1 MGILP
6 EGLNFSGPVGSTATI
21 SGTPQVAGTTEFQAA
36 VLDSHPNFAS
46 SPEVLLTVTG
56 ANKRQTI
63 TFNLPSAPVP
73 VGGSV
78 ALTGSSDSGQPVS
91 YIAAGVCSIAGQ
103 TASLTGPGTCT
114 ITSSQAGN
122 STYAAATPVSRSVT
136 AYTSTISPA
145 SVAISNTGAKTA
157 SVTVTSNP
165 SGLPFTIIQGPA
177 FGYYSSSGSVTPVT
191 LTISEN
197 PGYPAGSASGTVSTS
212 LGNINVTLTVA
223 PAALKAQT
231 ITFGAV
237 PNFGVV
243 GTSATVTATA
253 TSKLPVTYS
262 SPLSNVCSVNPATG
276 AVSFISGG
284 DCPILANQPGDGST
298 WAAAPQASATVSI
311 FPPLV
316 AGASTLP
323 QATVGIPYEATVSA
337 QGGFAPFKWSITS
350 GTLPAGLSFS
360 AGVISGTPTSS
371 GSFPLTVGVSDQSGQ
386 SATVSIT
393 IAVSAAGAATIGAS
407 PSALTLSAVY
417 GGVATGGNVTLSYTT
432 PSAGANSPTYTTTA
446 SAPWI
451 SVPASGSMG
460 PGTVSKG
467 LTTYSTN
474 IGINASPGGQPI
486 GQAFGSVT
494 FTVNGSTVTVPV
506 NFTVTPTALTLAPA
520 ALTFTYTQ
528 GSVPPGAQTVVV
540 DSQPEGISPNAS
552 AATSDGGTWLS
563 ASVGA
568 STPGTLSVSL
578 SAAGLSALNPGTY
591 TGTVS
596 VVSPSASS
604 VPLPV
609 TLTVSDAAAAPPN
622 TLTVTPAAL
631 NFSGSAGGSPVS
643 ATFTLSLTAASGAA
657 PAWTASPPPHW
668 LSLSASSG
676 TLTVGT
682 SSGGLT
688 TYTAK

>member
-1 MGILP
+1 MG
-6 EGLNFSGPVGSTATI
+6 T
-21 SGTPQVAGTTEFQAA
+21 
-36 VLDSHPNFAS
+36 
-46 SPEVLLTVTG
+46 
-56 ANKRQTI
+56 
-63 TFNLPSAPVP
+63 
-73 VGGSV
+73 
-78 ALTGSSDSGQPVS
+78 
-91 YIAAGVCSIAGQ
+91 
-103 TASLTGPGTCT
+103 
-114 ITSSQAGN
+114 
-122 STYAAATPVSRSVT
+122 
-136 AYTSTISPA
+136 
-145 SVAISNTGAKTA
+145 
-157 SVTVTSNP
+157 
-165 SGLPFTIIQGPA
+165 
-177 FGYYSSSGSVTPVT
+177 
-191 LTISEN
+191 
-197 PGYPAGSASGTVSTS
+197 GTVS
-212 LGNINVTLTVA
+212 N
-223 PAALKAQT
+223 
-231 ITFGAV
+231 
-237 PNFGVV
+237 
-243 GTSATVTATA
+243 
-253 TSKLPVTYS
+253 
-262 SPLSNVCSVNPATG
+262 
-276 AVSFISGG
+276 
-284 DCPILANQPGDGST
+284 
-298 WAAAPQASATVSI
+298 
-311 FPPLV
+311 
-316 AGASTLP
+316 
-323 QATVGIPYEATVSA
+323 
-337 QGGFAPFKWSITS
+337 
-350 GTLPAGLSFS
+350 
-360 AGVISGTPTSS
+360 
-371 GSFPLTVGVSDQSGQ
+371 
-386 SATVSIT
+386 
-393 IAVSAAGAATIGAS
+393 
-407 PSALTLSAVY
+407 
-417 GGVATGGNVTLSYTT
+417 
-432 PSAGANSPTYTTTA
+432 
-446 SAPWI
+446 
-451 SVPASGSMG
+451 
-460 PGTVSKG
+460 G
-467 LTTYSTN
+467 LTTYSAN